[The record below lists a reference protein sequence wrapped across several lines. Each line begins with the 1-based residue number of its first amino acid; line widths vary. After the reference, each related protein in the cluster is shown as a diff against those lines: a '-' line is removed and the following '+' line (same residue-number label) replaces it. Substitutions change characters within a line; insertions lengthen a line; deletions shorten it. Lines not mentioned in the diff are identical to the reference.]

1 MNTLLFLFG
10 LFILPN
16 VSFTLWGV
24 SRGIKEALGIK
35 QKYVLP
41 VIILFIFV
49 LSFFLNNRNKINLLN
64 TWTGQMGFV
73 YIYVYLPVL
82 WLIQNGQNKV
92 KEINMKRWILFL
104 ILSVFLIGCAKTKI
118 VDDIDLVQVAAYDTE
133 AEGKLKGT
141 FAISA
146 YKGGGKVKQKSIQ
159 HQARLVEKF
168 LQEHPKNLLD
178 L

>member
-1 MNTLLFLFG
+1 MILTLAFFSEKQLASAIWAYLSMIKIIQFPFIERFEYIIVSVWAF
-10 LFILPN
+10 FILPN

-82 WLIQNGQNKV
+82 WLIQT
-92 KEINMKRWILFL
+92 
-104 ILSVFLIGCAKTKI
+104 AKI
-118 VDDIDLVQVAAYDTE
+118 
-133 AEGKLKGT
+133 KL
-141 FAISA
+141 
-146 YKGGGKVKQKSIQ
+146 
-159 HQARLVEKF
+159 RR
-168 LQEHPKNLLD
+168 
-178 L
+178 

>member
-1 MNTLLFLFG
+1 MAN
-10 LFILPN
+10 
-16 VSFTLWGV
+16 S
-24 SRGIKEALGIK
+24 
-35 QKYVLP
+35 
-41 VIILFIFV
+41 
-49 LSFFLNNRNKINLLN
+49 NR
-64 TWTGQMGFV
+64 
-73 YIYVYLPVL
+73 
-82 WLIQNGQNKV
+82 QNKV

-141 FAISA
+141 LRLQLIKEA
-146 YKGGGKVKQKSIQ
+146 GKVKRKSIQ